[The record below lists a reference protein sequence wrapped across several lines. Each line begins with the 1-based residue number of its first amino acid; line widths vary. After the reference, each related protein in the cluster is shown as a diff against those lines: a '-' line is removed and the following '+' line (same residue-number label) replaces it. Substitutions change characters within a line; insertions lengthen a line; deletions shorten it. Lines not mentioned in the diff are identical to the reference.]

1 MREETHLGQVPQVVG
16 VEQQLLETPSVSANL
31 LGHHGERAVA
41 LVDVLDLP
49 VAALEDRDALE
60 HDGSGSGGGGEEL
73 KRRPEGR
80 TDGESQNTTR
90 IGSTTAEE
98 AKTVTVATTVT
109 WSTSPCCTLLRRRR
123 PLSLLILS
131 SSAAASQ
138 TTRRAFPQS
147 LLHTS
152 SFVSSLAV
160 GPLSRRPLASGGLT
174 IVFVV
179 VTLSTFSET
188 NKQTELTAAEHSER

>member
-1 MREETHLGQVPQVVG
+1 MVG

-60 HDGSGSGGGGEEL
+60 HDGSGGGGGGEEL

-90 IGSTTAEE
+90 IGSTTAE
-98 AKTVTVATTVT
+98 AKTVTLATTVT

-131 SSAAASQ
+131 SSSAAASQ
-138 TTRRAFPQS
+138 TTRRAFPPS

-188 NKQTELTAAEHSER
+188 NKQTELTAGG